1 MNCFHPSRYIFLN
14 NAGFANLYPTMNS
27 IEANTE
33 SDDFKEFQRIKQ
45 KFLAK
50 DKSGKLVFLADS
62 AFSLQMTQ
70 DKYRDI
76 QFHYTSEF

>member
-1 MNCFHPSRYIFLN
+1 
-14 NAGFANLYPTMNS
+14 
-27 IEANTE
+27 
-33 SDDFKEFQRIKQ
+33 
-45 KFLAK
+45 LAK

-70 DKYRDI
+70 DKYREI